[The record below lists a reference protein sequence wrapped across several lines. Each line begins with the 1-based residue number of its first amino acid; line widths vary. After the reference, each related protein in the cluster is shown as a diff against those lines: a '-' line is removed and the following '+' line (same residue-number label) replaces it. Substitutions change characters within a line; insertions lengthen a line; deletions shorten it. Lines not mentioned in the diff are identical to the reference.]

1 MYQLLCF
8 CAGLARFWST
18 CAPQKS
24 PHVQSCI
31 NFFSSFG
38 SKAPQASEAAT
49 AVAEG
54 LLTHLARHSAAA
66 DKSVRFHACQL
77 LHQLLGQL
85 PASVLSDDAVLD
97 SLTEALLERLQDKQP
112 GIRAEAVRGLCDL
125 AGFYEVRSYPASVL
139 SMP

>member
-1 MYQLLCF
+1 MYQTACF
-8 CAGLARFWST
+8 CTALAPLSSLCGL
-18 CAPQKS
+18 QKS

-31 NFFSSFG
+31 TFFSSFG

-54 LLTHLARHSAAA
+54 LLTHLARHSAVA

-77 LHQLLGQL
+77 LHQLLSQL

-125 AGFYEVRSYPASVL
+125 AGFYEVSL
-139 SMP
+139 